1 MFIKPN
7 ETVLFQGDSVT
18 DMDRNADPNGIGV
31 GYVYSTVS
39 LFHALHPDM
48 NVTFINRGIS
58 GNRVKDLQA
67 RWQEDALDLNP
78 DVLSILIG
86 INDTW
91 RRFDANDPTSTQAY
105 EDSYRDILTQA
116 RRKNPDLKLILM
128 DPFMLSAPIGDPK
141 EWREDLNPRI
151 AVVERLAKEFDALHI
166 KLDELFTQA
175 CKTVSPAFWASDGI
189 HPDPNGRAF
198 IALAWLRAVGAM

>member
-1 MFIKPN
+1 MFIKEK

-18 DMDRNADPNGIGV
+18 DMDRLNDPNGIGV
-31 GYVYSTVS
+31 GYVYSTIS
-39 LFHALHPDM
+39 SFYALHPEM
-48 NVTFINRGIS
+48 GVRFVNRGIS

-67 RWQEDALDLNP
+67 RWQEDALDINP
-78 DVLSILIG
+78 DVLSVLIG

-105 EDSYRDILTQA
+105 EDSYRDILTQSRA
-116 RRKNPDLKLILM
+116 KNPNLKIILM
-128 DPFMLSAPIGDPK
+128 DPFLLSAPVGAPK

-151 AVVERLAKEFDALHI
+151 AVVEKLAKEFDAVHI
-166 KLDELFTQA
+166 KLDELFAQA
-175 CKTVSPAFWASDGI
+175 CKTVPSTFWAADGI

-198 IALAWLRAVGAM
+198 IAFAWLRAVGAM

>member
-1 MFIKPN
+1 MALIHDGM
-7 ETVLFQGDSVT
+7 TLLFQGDSVT
-18 DMDRNADPNGIGV
+18 DCGRSREDTADLGPGYPRFAAEELAKRYPNLRV
-31 GYVYSTVS
+31 
-39 LFHALHPDM
+39 
-48 NVTFINRGIS
+48 INRGIS
-58 GNRVKDLQA
+58 GNRSGDLVA
-67 RWQEDALDLNP
+67 RWEEDCLALKPDL
-78 DVLSILIG
+78 LSILIG

-175 CKTVSPAFWASDGI
+175 CKTVSPAFWAADGI